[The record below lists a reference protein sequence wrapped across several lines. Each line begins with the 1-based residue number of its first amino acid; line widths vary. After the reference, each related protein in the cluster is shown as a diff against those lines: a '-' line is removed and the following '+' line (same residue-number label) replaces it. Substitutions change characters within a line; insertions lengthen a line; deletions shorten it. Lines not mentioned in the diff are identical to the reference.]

1 MSQVALY
8 ARVSPTDDLIAAVRR
23 REVVSAGV
31 VTKLDRM
38 NRGPPFVVVSSTLP
52 ASRASNRDQDRAAM
66 GLSRQ

>member
-8 ARVSPTDDLIAAVRR
+8 ARVSTTDDLIAAVRR

-38 NRGPPFVVVSSTLP
+38 NRGPFLHVVRL
-52 ASRASNRDQDRAAM
+52 N
-66 GLSRQ
+66 